1 MCTFNLQCPV
11 TDGSC
16 KCLKQIASP
25 GVIKPIPIPAAFPND
40 PNMLSALYRLI
51 VQQNEMMRNISGQI
65 QDALVKVLQF
75 AESNQKIENNLAPQT
90 EEVTTP
96 SSLLKF
102 LCCDLCNHS
111 HSLQIAN
118 EMPSPAYKERAFS
131 VVLNIVDSNGVKVRL
146 RQNLVFKVML
156 FTADSPPKLLA
167 INTSGDKIMRGTLE
181 AEGNSVVVFKKII
194 IKEVTSHFR
203 NGSFFFVVVAK
214 DTNFIRPFIYPEF
227 VIKARKIYPDC
238 PKKKFKTE
246 NCILSSQADDENL
259 DS

>member
-1 MCTFNLQCPV
+1 MCTFNLQCPIS
-11 TDGSC
+11 DGSC
-16 KCLKQIASP
+16 NCPKQIASP

-51 VQQNEMMRNISGQI
+51 VQQNEMMRNISVQI
-65 QDALVKVLQF
+65 QDALAKVLQF
-75 AESNQKIENNLAPQT
+75 TEGSQKIENGSVPQT
-90 EEVTTP
+90 EEATTP

-102 LCCDLCNHS
+102 LCGDLCNHS

-118 EMPSPAYKERAFS
+118 EIPSPAYKERAFS
-131 VVLNIVDSNGVKVRL
+131 VMLNIIDSNGSKVRL
-146 RQNLVFKVML
+146 SQNVVFKVML

-181 AEGNSVVVFKKII
+181 AEGNSAVMFRKII

-214 DTNFIRPFIYPEF
+214 DANFIKPFIYPEF
-227 VIKARKIYPDC
+227 VIKARKIYPEC

-246 NCILSSQADDENL
+246 DCILSSPADDEI
-259 DS
+259 